1 MQELPFC
8 RICDHFL
15 AGYPLTKFS
24 IRPFNDHDLTED
36 PAEASRRKIFNKK
49 LSQLQIFVEHAFGRL
64 KGRFPHLRRMNRRH
78 LNEMYRSIEATMI
91 IHNMLEEFGDDP
103 TTIRGFNGLED
114 DGVEVIRG
122 EAPNRIDADLDVDD
136 LYRSGLLR
144 RKQLLDLAVPRQ

>member
-1 MQELPFC
+1 
-8 RICDHFL
+8 
-15 AGYPLTKFS
+15 
-24 IRPFNDHDLTED
+24 
-36 PAEASRRKIFNKK
+36 
-49 LSQLQIFVEHAFGRL
+49 
-64 KGRFPHLRRMNRRH
+64 
-78 LNEMYRSIEATMI
+78 
-91 IHNMLEEFGDDP
+91 MLEEFGDDP